1 VFQNNQ
7 VCVVWNIYIPTAFK
21 ASRFI
26 DAFNS
31 LIDVGL
37 VHHSI
42 RIRGEFGNFIKENLS
57 RAAIDKSYEIRW
69 FHKELSRDWQLNT
82 LEQVL
87 QSQTNLVL
95 LMQEDH
101 ICLGERQNV
110 SNFIKYFLELD
121 CESSPLSFYYTY
133 KEQREILSS
142 AENISANKYGVFTI
156 LEKNWQRD
164 IPTPRFPVSLVGL
177 FKKSSLITMLLNT
190 KPFIKKYPPLT
201 PFNFEQAPNQEWFL
215 PLKFALPKFE
225 FLACIDDDA
234 KIPNTSLQNKAIY
247 YLDNERT
254 DKHNQLSTVPDVQQF
269 LKKVNKFLKVNGSR
283 LPFKFLISLN
293 WIQYLLNT
301 LYWVRYRFSL
311 KYRKHLNILKKIQRL
326 IQ

>member
-1 VFQNNQ
+1 VLQNIQ

-21 ASRFI
+21 ANRFI

-31 LIDVGL
+31 LIEVGL
-37 VHHSI
+37 MRHSI
-42 RIRGEFGNFIKENLS
+42 RIRGEFASFIKENLS
-57 RAAIDKSYEIRW
+57 RAALDKPYEISW
-69 FHKELSRDWQLNT
+69 FHKELTRDWQLNT

-87 QSQTNLVL
+87 QSQTTLVL

-101 ICLGERQNV
+101 ICIGEMQNV
-110 SNFIKYFLELD
+110 SNFIKFFFETD
-121 CESSPLSFYYTY
+121 CESSPLSFYSTY

-142 AENISANKYGVFTI
+142 TKNILDNKYGVFTI
-156 LEKNWQRD
+156 LQKNWQKD

-190 KPFIKKYPPLT
+190 RPFIKKYPPLT
-201 PFNFEQAPNQEWFL
+201 PFNFEQAPNQKWFL

-234 KIPNTSLQNKAIY
+234 KIPNTSLQKRAIY
-247 YLDNERT
+247 YLDNERINE
-254 DKHNQLSTVPDVQQF
+254 HNQLSTVPDVQQF
-269 LKKVNKFLKVNGSR
+269 LKKVNKFIKFNGSILSFR
-283 LPFKFLISLN
+283 VLRSLN

-311 KYRKHLNILKKIQRL
+311 KHCNHINSLKKIQGL
-326 IQ
+326 SE